1 MKKTFE
7 LEDLDCANCAMKMQE
22 AILKIPGVQ
31 NCEVSFIKQ
40 KMTIEADDAEF
51 DKIVKLAVKAIAKV
65 EPDCTV
71 LI

>member
-1 MKKTFE
+1 
-7 LEDLDCANCAMKMQE
+7 MQE

-31 NCEVSFIKQ
+31 NCEVNFIKQ
-40 KMTIEADDAEF
+40 KMTLEADDAEF

-71 LI
+71 LL